1 MTQETWGH
9 SSYSQIDFY
18 SEKCEQKLAKIY
30 ILAFYFGQWA
40 KKGPFIVRQTDGR
53 DKFSRIYDESID
65 KFMIAEL
72 RKMNVLEFIMTSVFT
87 QLTWICGKI
96 HWHFRDGEIILP

>member
-1 MTQETWGH
+1 M
-9 SSYSQIDFY
+9 
-18 SEKCEQKLAKIY
+18 
-30 ILAFYFGQWA
+30 
-40 KKGPFIVRQTDGR
+40 RQTDGR

-72 RKMNVLEFIMTSVFT
+72 RKMNVLEFIMMSVFT

-96 HWHFRDGEIILP
+96 H